1 LTETKIPYQTA
12 TDMPAY
18 TWQDILCR
26 LRGIGAKVP
35 DGAARV
41 TITMLVCDGEPAQWF
56 TPTVERLE
64 PRRAA
69 RQFVESTGCN
79 ASVPKP

>member
-1 LTETKIPYQTA
+1 MTETRTAYQTNA
-12 TDMPAY
+12 PPAY

-69 RQFVESTGCN
+69 RQFVEQAKEAN
-79 ASVPKP
+79 R